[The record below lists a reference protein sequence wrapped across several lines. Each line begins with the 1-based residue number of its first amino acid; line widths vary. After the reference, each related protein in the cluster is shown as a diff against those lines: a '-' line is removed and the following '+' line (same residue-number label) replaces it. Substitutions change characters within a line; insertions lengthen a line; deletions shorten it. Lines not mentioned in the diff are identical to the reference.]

1 MNETVIE
8 SEKKIL
14 SKIADIRENNDSRA
28 GIHGDIQNSHSIAKY
43 ETELNSLKTTKHK
56 IVKNIFNIRNK
67 LDDMILYTD
76 KIFFDNLVM
85 FDTIIKNINS
95 LDTI

>member
-1 MNETVIE
+1 MKNAENIIKSYLEYKQKHPDYDLEDIMN
-8 SEKKIL
+8 KAL
-14 SKIADIRENNDSRA
+14 SLYYDRD
-28 GIHGDIQNSHSIAKY
+28 
-43 ETELNSLKTTKHK
+43 
-56 IVKNIFNIRNK
+56 